1 MSNSLIDTA
10 PDFNQPIAVLKH
22 CHDRIRKQLQ
32 TLQNLLGHL
41 PQHGADTAAQ
51 KAAQAVLKYFD
62 HAAHMHHAD
71 EEQDLMP
78 MLQATARGADA
89 ALLAAVVPGILADHE
104 RMDGEW
110 AILKAQLDKI
120 ANGLDTAL
128 SVQDVTRF
136 SEAYAAHMLTEE
148 NQIAPMAK
156 RLFTDEQM
164 ELLGQAMQRRRGIVP
179 TSAQTLADLRLDYG
193 LASLSEE
200 DVLDN
205 PIAQFSKWFDEA
217 LNAQVNEPNAMSVS
231 TVDADGK
238 PTSRIVLIKQYDE
251 RGFTW
256 YTNYDSQ
263 KGQQLA
269 ANPNAA
275 LLFFWSE
282 VERQVRIEGRVEKTS
297 PEESDKYFY
306 SRPVKSQLAALAS
319 KQSAP
324 IGSRAQM
331 EENYEAVAQAQGEQP
346 KRPDYW
352 GGYRLVPERIEFWQ
366 GRRSRFHDRIVYV
379 RQPDG
384 TWLKQRLQP

>member
-1 MSNSLIDTA
+1 MSISLIDTA

-51 KAAQAVLKYFD
+51 KAAEAVLKYFD
-62 HAAHMHHAD
+62 NAAPLHHGD

-89 ALLAAVVPGILADHE
+89 ALLAAVVPGILADHA
-104 RMDGEW
+104 RMDAEW
-110 AILKAQLDKI
+110 TILKSQLDKI
-120 ANGLDTAL
+120 ANGSSTAL
-128 SVQDVTRF
+128 SVEDVNRF

-148 NQIAPMAK
+148 TQIAPMAK

-200 DVLDN
+200 DVLAN
-205 PIAQFSKWFDEA
+205 PIAQFAKWFDEA

-231 TVDADGK
+231 TVDAEGK

-269 ANPNAA
+269 ANPHAA

-297 PEESDKYFY
+297 AEESDKYFY

-319 KQSAP
+319 QQSAP
-324 IGSRAQM
+324 IASRAQM

-346 KRPDYW
+346 KRPDHW

>member
-1 MSNSLIDTA
+1 MSISLIDTA

-51 KAAQAVLKYFD
+51 KAAEAVLKYFD
-62 HAAHMHHAD
+62 NAAPLHHGD

-89 ALLAAVVPGILADHE
+89 ALLAAVVPGILADHA
-104 RMDGEW
+104 RMDAEW
-110 AILKAQLDKI
+110 TILKSQLDKI
-120 ANGLDTAL
+120 ANGSSTAL
-128 SVQDVTRF
+128 SVEDVNRF

-148 NQIAPMAK
+148 TQIAPMAK

-200 DVLDN
+200 DVLAN
-205 PIAQFSKWFDEA
+205 PIAQFAKWFDEA

-231 TVDADGK
+231 TVDAEGK

-269 ANPNAA
+269 ANPHAA

-297 PEESDKYFY
+297 AEESDKYFY

-319 KQSAP
+319 QQSAP
-324 IGSRAQM
+324 IASRAQM

>member
-10 PDFNQPIAVLKH
+10 PDFNEPIAVLKH

-62 HAAHMHHAD
+62 NAAHMHHAD

-110 AILKAQLDKI
+110 AILKSQLDKI

-148 NQIAPMAK
+148 TQIAPMAK

-200 DVLDN
+200 DVLNN

-269 ANPNAA
+269 ANPHAA

-319 KQSAP
+319 RQSAP

>member
-319 KQSAP
+319 QQSAP